1 MDTNTIAT
9 TATSVMMYKNMLFN
23 NVEQYVKINY
33 NKIFATY
40 IVINVAYIIL
50 TLVYLLYVYIKY
62 TYNIL
67 KRVYTRAHITNN
79 LDQPIII
86 KHEIKCMLDMQDMQV
101 KQVKQD
107 KLLIT
112 INNYAN
118 TSRVVTVAPRVRHH
132 MQTRSKKTM

>member
-86 KHEIKCMLDMQDMQV
+86 KHKIKCMLD

-118 TSRVVTVAPRVRHH
+118 TSRVVTVVPRMRHH
-132 MQTRSKKTM
+132 MQTRSKTKTV